1 MKTSQNI
8 ITKNTISRLVK
19 DIKQIIK
26 FPLIENGIYYSHDET
41 DMLKGYAL
49 IVGQSD
55 TPYYGG
61 FYFFEFTYPTDYP
74 HSPPVV
80 TYHTN
85 GHNVRFNPNLY
96 KCGKVCISILNTW
109 RGEQWSSCQN
119 ISTVLL
125 TLCIILNKD
134 PLLNEPGVSRLHR
147 DLQNYNHIIEF
158 SNINIAVCDIVN
170 KSSYIY
176 KDQFSTFY
184 PYIKEIFLKN
194 YTEYIDICKR
204 NNEIITKN
212 TIIKTDFYD
221 MKITINYEIL
231 MNKLERTR
239 ETLLI

>member
-1 MKTSQNI
+1 MKNSKNI

-19 DIKQIIK
+19 DIKQIINC
-26 FPLIENGIYYSHDET
+26 PLIENGIYYSHDET
-41 DMLKGYAL
+41 DMLKGYAM
-49 IVGQSD
+49 IVGQTD

-134 PLLNEPGVSRLHR
+134 PLLNEPGVTRLHK
-147 DLQNYNHIIEF
+147 DLQNYNYIIEF

-176 KDQFSTFY
+176 NENFSVFY
-184 PYIKEIFLKN
+184 PYINEIFLKN
-194 YTEYIDICKR
+194 YTEYIEICKR
-204 NNEIITKN
+204 NNEIVPKN
-212 TIIKTDFYD
+212 TIIRTDFYD
-221 MKITINYEIL
+221 MKILINYEVLIS
-231 MNKLERTR
+231 KLEQTR